1 MSPDTVKLPP
11 WLKITRLEEGIS
23 YVLGSQVIW
32 EGAEKPYGNFG
43 GKGSL
48 KVAWKPSSHA
58 EGNSNGETEFLK
70 LMHEVS

>member
-1 MSPDTVKLPP
+1 M
-11 WLKITRLEEGIS
+11 
-23 YVLGSQVIW
+23 IW
-32 EGAEKPYGNFG
+32 EGAEEPYGNLG

-58 EGNSNGETEFLK
+58 EGNSDGETEFLK

>member
-23 YVLGSQVIW
+23 YVLGRQVIW
-32 EGAEKPYGNFG
+32 EGAEEC
-43 GKGSL
+43 KGSL